1 MEQPP
6 SKAIKTNPPTRNNI
20 QVTQQVPGRNS
31 RSNVSLFP
39 SPFLFILSATNPPS
53 PQAGAKTDFPL
64 TASIPAA
71 QTCTGTVAGQDN
83 VCLVRCMNGARAGP
97 FGGVVPVQMAAGAAA
112 GAAAGNSTVAA
123 AGTGKTNARRALA
136 RRVRATSMR
145 VESMRKRAETLA
157 REVGDADVLAEIME
171 DCE

>member
-1 MEQPP
+1 
-6 SKAIKTNPPTRNNI
+6 
-20 QVTQQVPGRNS
+20 
-31 RSNVSLFP
+31 
-39 SPFLFILSATNPPS
+39 
-53 PQAGAKTDFPL
+53 
-64 TASIPAA
+64 
-71 QTCTGTVAGQDN
+71 
-83 VCLVRCMNGARAGP
+83 MNGARAGP

-145 VESMRKRAETLA
+145 VERMRKRAETLA